1 MRVFFKKITLIL
13 FVFSMGFTTVHSAS
27 FNCDKATLAVEF
39 AICGNEQLSSMDE
52 SLSLEYRQAVLH
64 NPTIK
69 KIQQSW
75 LRGPREN
82 CDSQVECLIGAY
94 QKQLDILRNINS
106 QHGVKDLSSVAM
118 PISTA
123 LPMSTSDRGNEI
135 QEPKLSAD
143 NPIPILF
150 DTSLIHNSSTLLSE
164 AYWSNPQN
172 NLFGKPI
179 IQWTETD
186 FSYVVFRLNKEMDAD
201 LASTR
206 SFYLKRNLKTKPED
220 DSVYQARV
228 RDIRIFIENIP
239 RFKYWIQQ
247 ANVKL
252 KEQEYLQQQKL
263 SIENQKKVE
272 KDKEKE
278 IANLENKRKHIAQSE
293 LNRANTIKIL
303 AFLSVVAV
311 FAIYIWNKFIRKRCS
326 RCKSLNFVVHDITEL
341 ERFKG
346 YVKVQEKN
354 SRGVN
359 TRAVSATLTI
369 NEYDYRCK
377 DCGHQWFEK
386 KKEELGANL

>member
-1 MRVFFKKITLIL
+1 MRVFFKKITLML
-13 FVFSMGFTTVHSAS
+13 FVFSMGFTSVHAAS
-27 FNCDKATLAVEF
+27 VNCDKATLAAEF
-39 AICGNEQLSSMDE
+39 AIC
-52 SLSLEYRQAVLH
+52 
-64 NPTIK
+64 
-69 KIQQSW
+69 
-75 LRGPREN
+75 
-82 CDSQVECLIGAY
+82 
-94 QKQLDILRNINS
+94 
-106 QHGVKDLSSVAM
+106 
-118 PISTA
+118 
-123 LPMSTSDRGNEI
+123 GNEI

-150 DTSLIHNSSTLLSE
+150 DKSLIHNSSTLLSE

-172 NLFGKPI
+172 NLFGKPV

-220 DSVYQARV
+220 DSVYQSRA
-228 RDIRIFIENIP
+228 RDIHIFIENIP

-252 KEQEYLQQQKL
+252 KEQEYLQQQRL
-263 SIENQKKVE
+263 LIENQKKAD

-278 IANLENKRKHIAQSE
+278 ITNLENKRKHIAQSE
-293 LNRANTIKIL
+293 LKRVNTIKIL

-311 FAIYIWNKFIRKRCS
+311 FAIYIWNKFIRKRYS

-346 YVKVQEKN
+346 HVKVQEKN